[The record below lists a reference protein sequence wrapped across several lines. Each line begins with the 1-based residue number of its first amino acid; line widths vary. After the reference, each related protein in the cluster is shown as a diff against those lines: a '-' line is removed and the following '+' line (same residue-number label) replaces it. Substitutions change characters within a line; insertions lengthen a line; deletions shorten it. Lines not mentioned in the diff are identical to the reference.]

1 MPSTWTQSLIE
12 LIRRTSADLPRD
24 VEILTPALKRQE
36 RVIFGLR
43 MAEGIA
49 ADIASDYNDV
59 LASLRSDGLVDLR
72 AGRWRLTVRGRNLAD
87 YVAVELMR

>member
-1 MPSTWTQSLIE
+1 MPSTWTKSLIE

-24 VEILTPALKRQE
+24 VEVLTPALKRQE

-49 ADIASDYNDV
+49 ADIALEYTHA
-59 LASLRSDGLVDLR
+59 LERLRADDLVDLH
-72 AGRWRLTVRGRNLAD
+72 AGRWQLTARGRNLAD